1 MNSERTIKFVVT
13 VVFCFSVV
21 DGLMSHAVDKTNWS
35 AAPWPQHLSSQKYVR
50 ICKKCINKWH
60 EEIYDSSSITAWCEI
75 KLTIANVNVNIS
87 HSTNSSSLPIKEFFV
102 TDFSNQFTQFP
113 FRFNVIFI
121 QSGLFKMIYVY
132 TSFIARLRL
141 RGIVKTKVSNLCFLT
156 DFFPYQS

>member
-1 MNSERTIKFVVT
+1 MNSESTTKVVVT

-60 EEIYDSSSITAWCEI
+60 DVIHDLSSITAWCEI

-87 HSTNSSSLPIKEFFV
+87 HSTNSSSLPIKEFLLL
-102 TDFSNQFTQFP
+102 
-113 FRFNVIFI
+113 I
-121 QSGLFKMIYVY
+121 
-132 TSFIARLRL
+132 
-141 RGIVKTKVSNLCFLT
+141 FLT
-156 DFFPYQS
+156 NLLNFHSDLMLYLYSQAYLKWFMSILALSRGSVCEEL